1 MTVQQP
7 GGRSSDLRYFID
19 TLHNRLR
26 MYYDA
31 ASQQL
36 DDSTHISYDSLGNR
50 KVQQPYLNGSPY
62 SLGGAEWR
70 QYWYDALGRTT
81 GTTEWECTGVVDP
94 DPGDGS
100 EGSPPPCVWNQISD
114 RRMACGYDPF
124 SRVFDSCQGNEP
136 FLGYDGDNVVRTAAD
151 GAYDWS
157 FVHGPGTDD
166 PILGYYRG
174 PGDSLYLYFLTDGQG
189 RQFAAADTTG
199 QDRTS
204 DNRYLWY
211 GGRLVGGTRFGE
223 SYSATRQSNPQMY
236 QLSNFRNRFYD
247 QVTGRWTQE
256 DPSGAAGGSNL
267 YQFNGN
273 NPVAYTDPF
282 GLCVPPLTP
291 ICLVA
296 YGIAIGATV
305 FGGTRIAYNAA
316 TDRPLAEGVQG
327 DVAQGSLVGANTGV
341 VAGAGLIGAGT
352 REAVREGAQALAR
365 PGSVQ
370 TGLLREFLGKGLQGA
385 EQRAAN
391 FSLPQ
396 GLTRESLQWYAQQ
409 AQRAIGSG
417 IDKSGVQAA
426 RLNLVEKALEA
437 FHQ

>member
-1 MTVQQP
+1 M
-7 GGRSSDLRYFID
+7 
-19 TLHNRLR
+19 
-26 MYYDA
+26 
-31 ASQQL
+31 
-36 DDSTHISYDSLGNR
+36 
-50 KVQQPYLNGSPY
+50 
-62 SLGGAEWR
+62 
-70 QYWYDALGRTT
+70 
-81 GTTEWECTGVVDP
+81 
-94 DPGDGS
+94 
-100 EGSPPPCVWNQISD
+100 
-114 RRMACGYDPF
+114 
-124 SRVFDSCQGNEP
+124 
-136 FLGYDGDNVVRTAAD
+136 
-151 GAYDWS
+151 
-157 FVHGPGTDD
+157 
-166 PILGYYRG
+166 
-174 PGDSLYLYFLTDGQG
+174 
-189 RQFAAADTTG
+189 
-199 QDRTS
+199 
-204 DNRYLWY
+204 
-211 GGRLVGGTRFGE
+211 
-223 SYSATRQSNPQMY
+223 
-236 QLSNFRNRFYD
+236 
-247 QVTGRWTQE
+247 
-256 DPSGAAGGSNL
+256 
-267 YQFNGN
+267 
-273 NPVAYTDPF
+273 
-282 GLCVPPLTP
+282 
-291 ICLVA
+291 
-296 YGIAIGATV
+296 